1 VTEETEAATRRSVR
15 LPFDFGQRVYH
26 RARLERMPGIVV
38 GFIVLHR
45 DLKILVKWA
54 EDARQDEHWFYEL
67 TTEFEPFK
75 EES

>member
-1 VTEETEAATRRSVR
+1 
-15 LPFDFGQRVYH
+15 
-26 RARLERMPGIVV
+26 MPGIVV